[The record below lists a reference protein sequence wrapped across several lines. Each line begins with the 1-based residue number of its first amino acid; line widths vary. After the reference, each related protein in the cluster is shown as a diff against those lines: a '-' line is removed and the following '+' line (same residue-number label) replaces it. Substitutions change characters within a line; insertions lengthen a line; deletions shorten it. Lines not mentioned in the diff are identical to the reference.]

1 MADVAIILGVGP
13 NLGQALARRF
23 AAGGCDVA
31 MLARDGDRLADL
43 ADDIAKET
51 GRRIQGFS
59 ADGTDLDGLR
69 AAMDRVMATMGPP
82 TVFIHNVSRWIAAKA
97 PELDPK
103 VMMSELT
110 LGPGAA
116 LAGAQ
121 AVLPAMEAAGRGTIL
136 WTGSRMALVPEEQGA
151 APALAT
157 AKVALRGLALA
168 AAPAFHQRGINFGTI
183 TINGTIKEGTRF
195 DPSKIAETFWQAH
208 SAPRSE
214 WKAERVFD
222 GSD

>member
-1 MADVAIILGVGP
+1 MADTAIILGVGP
-13 NLGQALARRF
+13 NLGQALARCF

-31 MLARDGDRLADL
+31 LLARDGERLADL
-43 ADDIAKET
+43 AGKITAES
-51 GRRIQGFS
+51 GRRVEGFS
-59 ADGTDLDGLR
+59 ADGTDLDGFR
-69 AAMDRVMATMGPP
+69 AAMDRVMAAMGPP
-82 TVFIHNVSRWIAAKA
+82 SVFIHNVSRWIAARA

-103 VMMSELT
+103 VMMSELA

-116 LAGAQ
+116 LTGAQ

-157 AKVALRGLALA
+157 SKVALRGLALA
-168 AAPAFHQRGINFGTI
+168 SAPAFHERGINFGTI
-183 TINGTIKEGTRF
+183 TINGAIKEGTRF
-195 DPSKIAETFWQAH
+195 DPSKIAEAFWKAH
-208 SAPRSE
+208 IAPRE
-214 WKAERVFD
+214 DWAAERVFD

>member
-1 MADVAIILGVGP
+1 MGDVAIILGVGP
-13 NLGQALARRF
+13 NLGTALARRF

-31 MLARDGDRLADL
+31 MLARDGDRLREL
-43 ADDIAKET
+43 GEEIAGQT
-51 GRRIQGFS
+51 GRRVEGFS

-69 AAMDRVMATMGPP
+69 AALDRVIEEMGPP
-82 TVFIHNVSRWIAAKA
+82 AVFIHSVSRWIAAEA
-97 PELDPK
+97 PDLDPK

-116 LAGAQ
+116 LTGAQ
-121 AVLPAMEAAGRGTIL
+121 AVLPAMETSGRGTIL
-136 WTGSRMALVPEEQGA
+136 WTGSRMALVPEEQRA

-168 AAPAFHQRGINFGTI
+168 GAPSFHDRGINFCTI
-183 TINGTIKEGTRF
+183 TVNGGIEEGTRF
-195 DPSKIAETFWQAH
+195 APDKIAAAFWDAH
-208 SAPRSE
+208 VAPRAD
-214 WKAERVFD
+214 WVAERVFD